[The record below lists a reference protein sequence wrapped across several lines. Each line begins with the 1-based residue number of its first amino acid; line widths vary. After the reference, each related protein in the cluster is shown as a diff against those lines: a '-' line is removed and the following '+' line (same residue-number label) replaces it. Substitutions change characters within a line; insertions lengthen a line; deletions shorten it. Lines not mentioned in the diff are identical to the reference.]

1 MAWTIEKTGL
11 IEAGKTP
18 GNHAIFQSDI
28 AVIAGVAIKY
38 ALSLIGVIF
47 LALIV
52 YAGVLWMTAQG
63 DEKKIGTARGFI
75 FHSILGLMIVMAAYA
90 LTSYLITYLG
100 GAALQ

>member
-1 MAWTIEKTGL
+1 MRISDTGL
-11 IEAGKTP
+11 DTSVDANWFVG
-18 GNHAIFQSDI
+18 DI
-28 AVIAGVAIKY
+28 AQIAGVAIQY
-38 ALSLIGVIF
+38 ALSIIGVLF

-90 LTSYLITYLG
+90 LTQFLITSLG
-100 GAALQ
+100 SAALN